1 MTKVKSFR
9 GGGMYELGVKIE
21 NFIDSRSGIK
31 VISLAMSS
39 VMYPESYQEE
49 HYAILI
55 YE

>member
-1 MTKVKSFR
+1 MTKVKSFEEDVF
-9 GGGMYELGVKIE
+9 GNLETEIE
-21 NFIDSRSGIK
+21 DFINSKPKIK

-39 VMYPESYQEE
+39 VMYPESYQET